1 MYYIIPYEIAT
12 ISNRST
18 TNYIEKYNSLLDFDS
33 NAVITRTDSFDDFNY
48 LKNENKVIVWNSQQ
62 LWYAL
67 EKDYVPIPVENS
79 PAELVLNAAKDI
91 LRKIIKNDMSDEEK
105 IFRIFEWMS
114 NNVQYDHQA
123 YNYNNSSNMDLYP
136 DENYSRLK
144 SMHVEGGIFDGL
156 CVGAGYAKTYLL
168 FLKIEGIEAIK
179 ILARANGLAGKNT
192 INSRDYGGG
201 GFGFH
206 EFVYIKMNNQWYYS
220 DAERSCLENNN
231 VIHSIVY
238 LMLSPNSQDY
248 GFTVMD
254 SNCDKSM
261 VKYENIYKKIKF
273 DNLSIYDEIESK
285 IKKFPV

>member
-1 MYYIIPYEIAT
+1 M
-12 ISNRST
+12 
-18 TNYIEKYNSLLDFDS
+18 
-33 NAVITRTDSFDDFNY
+33 
-48 LKNENKVIVWNSQQ
+48 
-62 LWYAL
+62 
-67 EKDYVPIPVENS
+67 
-79 PAELVLNAAKDI
+79 
-91 LRKIIKNDMSDEEK
+91 
-105 IFRIFEWMS
+105 
-114 NNVQYDHQA
+114 
-123 YNYNNSSNMDLYP
+123 
-136 DENYSRLK
+136 
-144 SMHVEGGIFDGL
+144 
-156 CVGAGYAKTYLL
+156 
-168 FLKIEGIEAIK
+168 KIEGIEAIK
-179 ILARANGLAGKNT
+179 ILALANGLAGKNT
-192 INSRDYGGG
+192 INLRDYGGG

-285 IKKFPV
+285 IKKNSSLDIVHVQINFIINSENIDRIISYLVQFSNLQYTTHKKDENGMAIYELVVLKIN